1 MPLKMLYESDADRTL
16 LRDRKIAV
24 IGYGNQG
31 SAQAQNLRDAAYS
44 VIVAELPGTA
54 AYARALQDGFQPLNA
69 AEAAEEAD
77 IVHLLVQDGVQPSV
91 YRDQIAE
98 RLHSGKALVFS
109 HGFNIHYRQII
120 PARDVDVYMVSPK
133 GVGTQVRAQFLAGK
147 GVPGLIAVH
156 QDVSGKAREL
166 ALAHAS
172 AIGCGRL
179 GIIETSFSA
188 ETEADLFGEQAVLC
202 GGLSELVRA
211 GFDTLVE
218 AGFQPEIAYFEC
230 LHEVKLI
237 ADLIYERGIAGMR
250 DAISD
255 TAEYGDLTRGRRIID
270 AHTRKE
276 MKKVLME
283 IRNGS
288 FADEWIRENAE
299 GRPAYTLQKKKD
311 EQHLIEKTGKA
322 LRQHMGLEEE
332 NKRS

>member
-16 LRDRKIAV
+16 LRDRKIAI

-31 SAQAQNLRDAAYS
+31 SAQAQNLRDAACS

-98 RLHSGKALVFS
+98 RLHAGKALVFS

-255 TAEYGDLTRGRRIID
+255 TAEYGDLTRGRRVVG
-270 AHTRKE
+270 AQTRRE
-276 MKKVLME
+276 MKKILEE
-283 IRNGS
+283 IRSGS
-288 FADEWIRENAE
+288 FAEEWITENAQ
-299 GRPAYTLQKKKD
+299 GRPHYSALKKND
-311 EQHLIEKTGKA
+311 ATHPIEAVGTM
-322 LRQHMGLEEE
+322 LRRKMGFE
-332 NKRS
+332 K